1 MATEPP
7 THWWE
12 RLRDWAEAGGS
23 ALVDRIPRPVRAPF
37 AFARDVLKR
46 FGHSGSNLTAAAIAF
61 YGVVGLTPLG
71 IVAVALLQHL
81 AGTRH
86 AAALEL
92 ERLIREMSPP
102 GAADVVGDIDTLLA
116 FPDPAV
122 TGGLGALA
130 LLWAASRLFETIA
143 RAVNALWPDSRDRG
157 FFLRQLIGFAGM
169 LVAGA
174 GLTGYMVL
182 VSATAGLDTWLTRLG
197 LTDGRP
203 VLPRDLLPVL
213 IGIPFTFVAFFLL
226 YKLIPTRRIANR
238 AAAAGALAATIGL
251 RLVQPLFAHFL
262 SRTTRPESLYG
273 SLASV
278 VVFALWM
285 YVAGQILLFGA
296 HVVAQVE
303 GAAIVPMEGGR
314 VPRPVNDQV
323 LD

>member
-1 MATEPP
+1 
-7 THWWE
+7 
-12 RLRDWAEAGGS
+12 
-23 ALVDRIPRPVRAPF
+23 
-37 AFARDVLKR
+37 
-46 FGHSGSNLTAAAIAF
+46 
-61 YGVVGLTPLG
+61 
-71 IVAVALLQHL
+71 
-81 AGTRH
+81 
-86 AAALEL
+86 
-92 ERLIREMSPP
+92 
-102 GAADVVGDIDTLLA
+102 
-116 FPDPAV
+116 
-122 TGGLGALA
+122 
-130 LLWAASRLFETIA
+130 
-143 RAVNALWPDSRDRG
+143 
-157 FFLRQLIGFAGM
+157 
-169 LVAGA
+169 
-174 GLTGYMVL
+174 MVL